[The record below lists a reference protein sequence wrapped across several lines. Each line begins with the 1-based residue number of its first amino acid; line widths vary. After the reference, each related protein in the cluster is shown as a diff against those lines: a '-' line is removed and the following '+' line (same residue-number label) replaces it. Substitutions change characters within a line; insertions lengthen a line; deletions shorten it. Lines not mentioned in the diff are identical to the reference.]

1 MRRVPWFLFLVSFS
15 IFGANAAA
23 ISGRYALILN
33 DPPVSEFTRSHRNAP
48 LAAVEDHHRQIRSA
62 QQSLRSEL
70 ERRRYMVTGSVEN
83 VLNAVFVVATPD
95 QVAELRSLPGVKAVR
110 PLRRFHRNLDAAVKL
125 VNANPAAWNL
135 VGGAGNAGAGVKIAV
150 IDTGIDQTHPAFQ
163 DNSLSVPA
171 GFPKCGVPSDC
182 AFTNNKVIVA
192 RSYVQLLAAGTPPN
206 PAANSRPDDYSARDR
221 SGHGTAVA
229 MCAAGKTN
237 TGPADTITG
246 MAPQAYLGNYKV
258 FGSPEVNDFTGGDVI
273 ISAVEDALNDG
284 MNIAE
289 LSLGGPAFSGPL
301 DQGAACG
308 ETGTTPCDPEAAAI
322 ENAVHAGM
330 LVVVAAGNE
339 GDTGNVTPTLNTVGS
354 PGDAPSAIAVAAST
368 NSHFWNSGVRVTGS
382 GVPSAAQ
389 KIEGQLGDG
398 PFLSGAVTA
407 PLRDVGTISSDP
419 FGCAALPAGS
429 LNGRFALIERNN
441 CKFLLKVTNAQNAGA
456 VGVIF
461 WDPAVDT
468 TDAPSGLSSTN
479 IPTILIGVT
488 GGTALKTFIDAHA
501 NYPAT
506 IDTALDNVPSTADD
520 IASFSS
526 RGPSII
532 GALKPDV
539 TAVGTDMYM
548 AAEKFD
554 PNGDLYSAT
563 GYTAADGTS
572 FSTPLVSGGAAL
584 VKQQH
589 PDFTAAD
596 LKSAIVNT
604 AVNNAAQALS
614 DENGTPASV
623 LSAGSGK
630 LDAAAAI
637 GTSVTIAPATLSFGV
652 LNGKAL
658 PLSQQ
663 LQFTNRGS
671 STVNLILTLAPR
683 TQDANAHL
691 TLSKAGLTLAV
702 GESASVTVSLTGTMP
717 KPGAYEGALNITG
730 GAKALHVPYLYLVG
744 DGVASNIIPLVGSG
758 DDCSVGHD
766 TAEGEVAFML
776 IDQFGV
782 PVANA
787 PVTFSVNFGGGQ
799 IKNPDKVTD
808 ANGIAGA
815 EAVCGAKAGAQEF
828 GGQSNGQSVLFDVT
842 ARLMPTI
849 SPNGA
854 IGAAGGK
861 PAPVAPGS
869 YLSLYGAGLSDT
881 TSTATTAAL
890 PLAIDFVN
898 VSFDVP
904 SAGLS
909 LPGRLYYVSPGLI
922 NLQVP
927 WELRGQTSAL
937 IKVTIEDSQGPVY
950 TLSLADYAPAFFVY
964 PESGTGRTLLAA
976 RDARSGKLISSAN
989 PATAGEIVSLYAN
1002 GLGPVSNQP
1011 ATGEPAPSSPLARTT
1026 LMPTVTVAGQPATVQ
1041 FSGLTPGITGLYVV
1055 NVTMPSNIPAGMQQA
1070 VLTING
1076 VASPAANLPVH

>member
-1 MRRVPWFLFLVSFS
+1 MKRSPWLFLLAAFS
-15 IFGANAAA
+15 IPCATAAA
-23 ISGRYALILN
+23 TYGRYALILN
-33 DPPVSEFTRSHRNAP
+33 DPPVSEFTRSHRDAP

-62 QQSLRSEL
+62 QESLRSEL
-70 ERRRYMVTGSVEN
+70 DRRQYMVTGSVRN

-125 VNANPAAWNL
+125 VNANPAAWDL
-135 VGGAGNAGAGVKIAV
+135 VGGVGNAGVGVKIAV

-163 DNSLSVPA
+163 DNSLSIPT
-171 GFPKCGVPSDC
+171 GFPKCGTPSDC

-192 RSYVQLLAAGTPPN
+192 RSFVQVLAAGTPPN

-246 MAPQAYLGNYKV
+246 MAPKAFLGNYKV

-339 GDTGNVTPTLNTVGS
+339 GDTGNHTPTLNTVGS
-354 PGDAPSAIAVAAST
+354 PGDAPSAIAVGAST
-368 NSHFWNSGVRVTGS
+368 NSHFWNSGVRVAGS
-382 GVPSAAQ
+382 SVPSAAQ

-441 CKFLLKVTNAQNAGA
+441 CKFALKVTNAQDAGA

-468 TDAPSGLSSTN
+468 TDAPSGLSGTN
-479 IPTILIGVT
+479 IPAILIGVT

-506 IDTALDNVPSTADD
+506 IDTAIDNVPSTADT

-554 PNGDLYSAT
+554 PNGDLYSVT
-563 GYTAADGTS
+563 GYTTADGTS

-604 AVNNAAQALS
+604 ANTQALS
-614 DENGTPASV
+614 DETTTPASV
-623 LSAGSGK
+623 ISAGAGK

-637 GTSVTIAPATLSFGV
+637 ATTVTVAPATLSFGI
-652 LNGKAL
+652 LNGKTL
-658 PLSQQ
+658 PVTQQ

-671 STVNLILTLAPR
+671 STANLSLTLAVR

-691 TLSKAGLTLAV
+691 TLSKSALTLAA
-702 GESASVTVSLTGTMP
+702 GQSASITVSLTGTMP
-717 KPGAYEGALNITG
+717 KPCAYEGSLSVTG
-730 GAKALHVPYLYLVG
+730 GAKPLQVPYLYLVG
-744 DGVASNIIPLVGSG
+744 DGVANNIIPLLGSG

-766 TAEGEVAFML
+766 TSEGSVAFML

-782 PVANA
+782 PVAKA

-808 ANGIAGA
+808 SNGIAGA
-815 EAVCGAKAGAQEF
+815 ESVCGSTPGAQEF
-828 GGQSNGQSVLFDVT
+828 GGQAGGQSVLFDVT
-842 ARLMPTI
+842 ARLAPTI
-849 SPNGA
+849 STGGA
-854 IGAAGGK
+854 VGAADAK

-869 YLSLYGAGLSDT
+869 YLSLYGTGLSDI
-881 TSTATTAAL
+881 TSTATTASL

-927 WELRGQTSAL
+927 WELHGQSSAL
-937 IKVTIEDSQGPVY
+937 VKVTIQDSQGPLY
-950 TLSLADYAPAFFVY
+950 TLALADYAPAFFVY
-964 PESGTGRTLLAA
+964 PESGTGRSVLAA
-976 RDARSGKLISSAN
+976 RDARSGKLINSAN

-1002 GLGPVSNQP
+1002 GLGPVDNQP
-1011 ATGEPAPSSPLARTT
+1011 ATGEPAPLSPLSRTT
-1026 LMPTVTVAGQPATVQ
+1026 LTPTVTIGGQPATVQ
-1041 FSGLTPGITGLYVV
+1041 FSGLTPSVTALYVV
-1055 NVTMPSNIPAGMQQA
+1055 NVTIPPNVPAGMQQV

-1076 VASPAANLPVH
+1076 IASPAAGLPVH

>member
-1 MRRVPWFLFLVSFS
+1 MKRGPWLLTLAFFS
-15 IFGANAAA
+15 ITCANAAA
-23 ISGRYALILN
+23 PYGRYAIILN
-33 DPPVSEFTRSHRNAP
+33 DPPVSEFSRSHENAP
-48 LAAVEDHHRQIRSA
+48 LAVVENHHRQIRSA
-62 QQSLRSEL
+62 QESLRSEL
-70 ERRRYMVTGSVEN
+70 ERRQYTITGSVQN
-83 VLNAVFVVATPD
+83 VLNAVFVVARPD
-95 QVAELRSLPGVKAVR
+95 QVAELRGLPGVQAVR

-135 VGGAGNAGAGVKIAV
+135 VGGEGNAGAGVKIAV
-150 IDTGIDQTHPAFQ
+150 IDTGIDQAHPAFQ
-163 DNSLSVPA
+163 DDSLSVPS

-182 AFTNNKVIVA
+182 NFTNHKVIVA
-192 RSYVQLLAAGTPPN
+192 RSYVSLLAAGFPPN
-206 PAANSRPDDYSARDR
+206 PAATSRPDDYSARDR

-246 MAPQAYLGNYKV
+246 MAPKAYLGNYKV

-308 ETGTTPCDPEAAAI
+308 ETGTTPCDPEAAAV

-330 LVVVAAGNE
+330 LVVIAAGNE
-339 GDTGNVTPTLNTVGS
+339 GDTGNLTPTLNTVGS
-354 PGDAPSAIAVAAST
+354 PGDAPSAIAVGAST

-389 KIEGQLGDG
+389 KVEGQLGDG

-407 PLRDVGTISSDP
+407 PLRDVGAISTDP

-461 WDPAVDT
+461 WDPTVDT
-468 TDAPSGLSSTN
+468 TDFPSGLASTN
-479 IPTILIGVT
+479 IPAIMIGVT
-488 GGTALKTFIDAHA
+488 GGTALKTFIDGHE
-501 NYPAT
+501 NYPVT
-506 IDTALDNVPSTADD
+506 IDTALDDVPSTAND

-532 GALKPDV
+532 GAMKPDV

-548 AAEKFD
+548 AAETFD
-554 PNGDLYSAT
+554 PNGDLYSVT
-563 GYTAADGTS
+563 GYTEADGTS

-604 AVNNAAQALS
+604 ANTQVLS
-614 DENGTPASV
+614 DENETPASV
-623 LSAGSGK
+623 LSAGAGM
-630 LDAAAAI
+630 LDAAAAVA
-637 GTSVTIAPATLSFGV
+637 TTVTIAPATLSFGV
-652 LNGKAL
+652 LNGKTL

-663 LQFTNRGS
+663 LQITNRGS
-671 STVNLILTLAPR
+671 STVNLILTAVPR
-683 TQDANAHL
+683 TPDAHAHL
-691 TLSKAGLTLAV
+691 SLSKSGLTLAV
-702 GESASVTVSLTGTMP
+702 SESASVTVSLTGTTP
-717 KPGAYEGALNITG
+717 TPGEYEGVLNITG
-730 GAKALHVPYLYLVG
+730 GAKPLHVPYLYLVG
-744 DGVASNIIPLVGSG
+744 DGVANNMIPLLGQG

-782 PVANA
+782 PVTNA
-787 PVTFSVNFGGGQ
+787 PVTFSVNFGGGA
-799 IKNPDKVTD
+799 IKNADKVTD
-808 ANGIAGA
+808 SNGIAGA
-815 EAVCGAKAGAQEF
+815 EAVCGPTTGTQEF
-828 GGQSNGQSVLFDVT
+828 GAQAAGQHTLFDVT
-842 ARLMPTI
+842 SRLVPTI
-849 SPNGA
+849 SPKGA

-869 YLSLYGAGLSDT
+869 YMSLYGTGLSDT
-881 TSTATTAAL
+881 NNTATTASL

-927 WELRGQTSAL
+927 WELHGQTSAL
-937 IKVTIEDSQGPVY
+937 VKVTIEDSQGPLF
-950 TLSLADYAPAFFVY
+950 TLPLADYAPAFFVY
-964 PESGTGRTLLAA
+964 PESSTGKTLIAA

-1026 LMPTVTVAGQPATVQ
+1026 QLPIVTVAGQPAVVQ
-1041 FSGLTPGITGLYVV
+1041 FSGLTPGITGLYVL
-1055 NVTMPSNIPAGMQQA
+1055 NVTMPSNIPAGVQQV
-1070 VLTING
+1070 VLTINS
-1076 VASPAANLPVH
+1076 VASAAASLPIN

>member
-1 MRRVPWFLFLVSFS
+1 
-15 IFGANAAA
+15 
-23 ISGRYALILN
+23 
-33 DPPVSEFTRSHRNAP
+33 
-48 LAAVEDHHRQIRSA
+48 
-62 QQSLRSEL
+62 
-70 ERRRYMVTGSVEN
+70 
-83 VLNAVFVVATPD
+83 
-95 QVAELRSLPGVKAVR
+95 
-110 PLRRFHRNLDAAVKL
+110 VKL

-135 VGGAGNAGAGVKIAV
+135 VGGVGNAGAGVKIAV

-163 DNSLSVPA
+163 DNSLSTPA

-182 AFTNNKVIVA
+182 AFTNKKVIVA
-192 RSYVQLLAAGTPPN
+192 RSYVKLLAAGFPPN
-206 PAANSRPDDYSARDR
+206 PAATSRPDDYSARDR

-237 TGPADTITG
+237 SGPADTITG
-246 MAPQAYLGNYKV
+246 MAPKAYLGNYKV

-289 LSLGGPAFSGPL
+289 LSLGGPAFFGPL

-330 LVVVAAGNE
+330 LVVIAAGNE
-339 GDTGNVTPTLNTVGS
+339 GDTGNQTPTLNTVGS

-398 PFLSGAVTA
+398 PFLSGALTA

-429 LNGRFALIERNN
+429 LNGRFALVERNN

-468 TDAPSGLSSTN
+468 TDAPSGLTSTN
-479 IPTILIGVT
+479 IPAILIGVT
-488 GGTALKTFIDAHA
+488 GGKALKTFIDAHA
-501 NYPAT
+501 SYPVT
-506 IDTALDNVPSTADD
+506 IDTALDSVPSTADN

-548 AAEKFD
+548 AAETFD

-563 GYTAADGTS
+563 GYAAADGTS

-584 VKQQH
+584 VKQHH
-589 PDFTAAD
+589 PNFTAAD

-604 AVNNAAQALS
+604 ANTQALS
-614 DENGTPASV
+614 DETTTPASV
-623 LSAGSGK
+623 LSAGAGK

-637 GTSVTIAPATLSFGV
+637 ETTVTIAPATLSFGI
-652 LNGKAL
+652 LNGKTL

-663 LQFTNRGS
+663 LQIANRGS
-671 STVNLILTLAPR
+671 STVNLILTLVAR

-691 TLSKAGLTLAV
+691 SLSKSGLTLAV

-717 KPGAYEGALNITG
+717 TPGAYEGALNITG
-730 GAKALHVPYLYLVG
+730 GAKPLHVPYLYLVG
-744 DGVASNIIPLVGSG
+744 DGVASNIIPLLGPG

-776 IDQFGV
+776 LDQFGV

-787 PVTFSVNFGGGQ
+787 PATFSVNFGGGQ

-808 ANGIAGA
+808 SNGIAGA
-815 EAVCGAKAGAQEF
+815 EAVCGATTGAQEF
-828 GGQSNGQSVLFDVT
+828 GGQSSGQSVLFDVT
-842 ARLMPTI
+842 ARPVPTI

-854 IGAAGGK
+854 VGAADGK

-869 YLSLYGAGLSDT
+869 YLSLYGTALSG
-881 TSTATTAAL
+881 SSNTATTASL

-909 LPGRLYYVSPGLI
+909 LPGRLYYISPGLI

-927 WELRGQTSAL
+927 WELHGQTSAL
-937 IKVTIEDSQGPVY
+937 IKVTIEDSQGPLY

-976 RDARSGKLISSAN
+976 RDARSGKLISSTN

-1002 GLGPVSNQP
+1002 GLGPVDNQP
-1011 ATGEPAPSSPLARTT
+1011 ATGEPAPSSPLAHTT
-1026 LMPTVTVAGQPATVQ
+1026 QLPTVTVAGQAAVVQ

-1055 NVTMPSNIPAGMQQA
+1055 NVTMPSNIPSGVQPI
-1070 VLTING
+1070 VLTINS
-1076 VASPAANLPVH
+1076 VASPAASLPLR

>member
-1 MRRVPWFLFLVSFS
+1 MKRGRWFLILSFFS
-15 IFGANAAA
+15 IPGAAA
-23 ISGRYALILN
+23 TAGRYALILN
-33 DPPVSEFTRSHRNAP
+33 DPPVSEFSRSHRDAP

-62 QQSLRSEL
+62 QESLRSEL
-70 ERRRYMVTGSVEN
+70 ERRQYTVTGSVRN

-95 QVAELRSLPGVKAVR
+95 RVAELRGLQGVKAVR

-135 VGGAGNAGAGVKIAV
+135 VGGVGSAGAGVKIAV

-163 DNSLSVPA
+163 DNSLSIPA
-171 GFPKCGVPSDC
+171 GFPKCGAPSDC
-182 AFTNNKVIVA
+182 AFTNHKVIVA
-192 RSYVQLLAAGTPPN
+192 RSYVQLLAAGFPPN
-206 PAANSRPDDYSARDR
+206 PAATSRPDDYSARDR

-246 MAPQAYLGNYKV
+246 MAPKAYLGNYKV

-339 GDTGNVTPTLNTVGS
+339 GDTGNQTPTLNTVGS
-354 PGDAPSAIAVAAST
+354 PGDAPSAIAVGAST

-398 PFLSGAVTA
+398 PFLAGAVTA
-407 PLRDVGTISSDP
+407 PLRDVGAISSDP

-429 LNGRFALIERNN
+429 LNGKFALVERNN

-468 TDAPSGLSSTN
+468 TDAPSGLTSTN

-488 GGTALKTFIDAHA
+488 GGTALKTFIDAHE
-501 NYPAT
+501 NYPVT
-506 IDTALDNVPSTADD
+506 IDTALDDVPSTAND

-548 AAEKFD
+548 AAETFD
-554 PNGDLYSAT
+554 PNGDLYSVT

-572 FSTPLVSGGAAL
+572 FSTPLVAGGAAL

-589 PDFTAAD
+589 PNFTAAE

-604 AVNNAAQALS
+604 AVNTAAQGLS

-623 LSAGSGK
+623 LSAGAGM

-637 GTSVTIAPATLSFGV
+637 ATTVTVAPASLSFGI
-652 LNGKAL
+652 LNGKTL
-658 PLSQQ
+658 PVSQQ

-671 STVNLILTLAPR
+671 STVNLILTPVAR

-691 TLSKAGLTLAV
+691 TLSKAGLTLAA

-730 GAKALHVPYLYLVG
+730 GVKLHVPYLYLVG
-744 DGVASNIIPLVGSG
+744 DGVATNIIPLLGPG

-766 TAEGEVAFML
+766 TAEGEVAFLL

-782 PVANA
+782 PVANT

-808 ANGIAGA
+808 SNGIAGA
-815 EAVCGAKAGAQEF
+815 EAVCGPKPGGQEF
-828 GGQSNGQSVLFDVT
+828 GGQAAGQSVLFDVT
-842 ARLMPTI
+842 SRLVPTI
-849 SPNGA
+849 SPKGA
-854 IGAAGGK
+854 VGAAGAK

-869 YLSLYGAGLSDT
+869 YVSLYGSGLSDT
-881 TSTATTAAL
+881 TKTATTTSL

-927 WELRGQTSAL
+927 WELHGQTSAL
-937 IKVTIEDSQGPVY
+937 IKVTIEDSQGPLY
-950 TLSLADYAPAFFVY
+950 TLALADYAPAFFVY
-964 PESGTGRTLLAA
+964 PESSTGKTLLAA

-989 PATAGEIVSLYAN
+989 PDTAGEIVSLYAN
-1002 GLGPVSNQP
+1002 GLGPVNNQP
-1011 ATGEPAPSSPLARTT
+1011 ATGEPAPSSPLSRTT
-1026 LMPTVTVAGQPATVQ
+1026 LMPTVTIAGQPATVQ

-1055 NVTMPSNIPAGMQQA
+1055 NVTLPSNIPAGLQPV
-1070 VLTING
+1070 VLTINS
-1076 VASPAANLPVH
+1076 VASASASLPMK